1 MASTATV
8 MSADPPRV
16 STAEFSG
23 EGKGKKVAGWKHFVA
38 GGVGG
43 MTGAIVTSPF
53 DVVKTRLQSDLFKDP
68 PPSRISSSRHP
79 TPSSVASSSRVLSS
93 SVTGVNGGGVTS
105 AAALPSAHPAV
116 ALRPTGARGLLW
128 NFVETGQI
136 IRNIYVDEGPRALFK
151 GLGPTLVGVVPAR
164 SINFSTYAHSKSVLA
179 RWFPHASVPDDV
191 AATALSEGRVGNL
204 AEASPYVHLGAAAIA
219 GVVTATATNP
229 IWVVKTRL
237 QLEARHRERSSPSL
251 GPSTKLSP
259 LITTT
264 TTTTSSAS
272 SSAAAARAGPA
283 PVVDKMLPAL
293 RMTRD
298 ILKKEGVRGMYKGM
312 SASYLGVTEGV
323 IQWVLYERL
332 KKISTQTYPGQP
344 AKSKVAEW
352 TGIIGASGGA
362 KMVASLITYPHE
374 VLRTRLRQPAL
385 LPGGPLKYTGLLQTL
400 RLVIAEEGAASLYG
414 GLSAHLLR
422 VVPNAA
428 CMFTIYEI
436 ALRL

>member
-1 MASTATV
+1 
-8 MSADPPRV
+8 MSAEPPRV
-16 STAEFSG
+16 ATVEFSG
-23 EGKGKKVAGWKHFVA
+23 PGKSKQVAGWKHFVA

-53 DVVKTRLQSDLFKDP
+53 DVVKTRLQSDLFRELP
-68 PPSRISSSRHP
+68 AARASSSRHSFAP
-79 TPSSVASSSRVLSS
+79 TAASSSSLLGSASIAGPSS
-93 SVTGVNGGGVTS
+93 GG
-105 AAALPSAHPAV
+105 AAAVPPLARAHAV
-116 ALRPTGARGLLW
+116 VRPTGAKGLLW

-151 GLGPTLVGVVPAR
+151 GLGPTLIGVVPAR
-164 SINFSTYAHSKSVLA
+164 AINFSTYANSKVILA
-179 RWFPHASVPDDV
+179 RYFPNAAVPPDIPIPATGNHAES
-191 AATALSEGRVGNL
+191 
-204 AEASPYVHLGAAAIA
+204 SPYIHLGAAAIA

-237 QLEARHRERSSPSL
+237 QLEARHRERSQ
-251 GPSTKLSP
+251 
-259 LITTT
+259 
-264 TTTTSSAS
+264 TSSAPKTS
-272 SSAAAARAGPA
+272 LKPLSAVSPTTEVAKT
-283 PVVDKMLPAL
+283 KMLPAF

-298 ILKKEGVRGMYKGM
+298 ILRKEGFLGLYKGM

-332 KKISTQTYPGQP
+332 KKISTHTYPGQP
-344 AKSKVAEW
+344 AKSKLAEW
-352 TGIIGASGGA
+352 SGIVASSGGA

-385 LPGGPLKYTGLLQTL
+385 TPGGPLKYTGLWQTL